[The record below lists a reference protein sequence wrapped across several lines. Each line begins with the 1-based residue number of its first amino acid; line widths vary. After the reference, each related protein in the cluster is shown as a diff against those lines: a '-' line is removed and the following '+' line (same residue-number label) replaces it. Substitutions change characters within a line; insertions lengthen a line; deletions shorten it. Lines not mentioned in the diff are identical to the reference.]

1 MLTILFVL
9 SSLLLIGVSIPLIQ
23 RRVRPNPWYGF
34 RTPKTLESETVWY
47 DANEFSG
54 RMLLRAGVITLI
66 ATIVLAFLH
75 LPLAIQSLANTAV
88 MMVSV
93 LWATA
98 VSFVYLQRL

>member
-1 MLTILFVL
+1 MIAILFVL
-9 SSLLLIGVSIPLIQ
+9 TSLLLIGVSVPLIQ

-47 DANEFSG
+47 AANEFSG
-54 RMLLRAGVITLI
+54 RMLLRAGVVTLI
-66 ATIVLAFLH
+66 AALVLAFV
-75 LPLAIQSLANTAV
+75 PLSLAAQALANAAV
-88 MMVSV
+88 LMVSV